1 MRKPEP
7 GTFEL
12 GLVMAGAVSAGA
24 YTAGV
29 LDFLFEALQSWEDAR
44 THMPGEVPDHRI
56 RIRAVAGTSA
66 GGIASALAAM
76 VPFTR
81 HHPVRDLDTAASA
94 DAPLNASRNLFYRCW
109 VRDVDLAAML
119 GTGDVKE
126 RYVPSLLNG
135 DPVARIAEEAIA
147 TVRHSPPMGGM
158 SWFADPLQL
167 FLQVTNL
174 RGVPYLI
181 NMVTDDGIRGHR
193 VISHADQAHF
203 AVFGTSGAES
213 EGLPPGATAVNF
225 PGTLGTPDDGWEDV
239 RDAALA
245 TSAFPVGL
253 PARALKNDL
262 RCYEARPWARPAG
275 MPPDEEPPRIG
286 PDCPPH
292 LMRPYRF
299 WSVDGGLI
307 NNEPLE
313 AARVALSGAPDV
325 HNERHP
331 EKADRAVLMIDP
343 FPDDIGPGVPEEGE
357 MPDILGSALA
367 LLPTLKNQARF
378 KPEEVMLAMHE
389 DIYSRFLIAPR
400 RGDVKGMETHIASGG
415 LGGFA
420 GFVDAALRMHDF
432 QLGRRNAQKFLRDH
446 LVIHRD
452 NPVVG
457 GWVSRLAA
465 AGRLEAYQPRR
476 RGAAGQETVERDFVQ
491 LVPLVGDAR
500 RAIEVRPWPK
510 LKWSEIKSRLQDGMD
525 ERAEVLARAMVHR
538 GIDFL
543 GLKDKRLLS
552 RLIDAIA
559 TRQIRSAARNKA
571 LEAIREDLRMRGLLR

>member
-1 MRKPEP
+1 
-7 GTFEL
+7 
-12 GLVMAGAVSAGA
+12 
-24 YTAGV
+24 
-29 LDFLFEALQSWEDAR
+29 
-44 THMPGEVPDHRI
+44 
-56 RIRAVAGTSA
+56 
-66 GGIASALAAM
+66 
-76 VPFTR
+76 
-81 HHPVRDLDTAASA
+81 
-94 DAPLNASRNLFYRCW
+94 
-109 VRDVDLAAML
+109 
-119 GTGDVKE
+119 
-126 RYVPSLLNG
+126 
-135 DPVARIAEEAIA
+135 
-147 TVRHSPPMGGM
+147 
-158 SWFADPLQL
+158 
-167 FLQVTNL
+167 
-174 RGVPYLI
+174 
-181 NMVTDDGIRGHR
+181 
-193 VISHADQAHF
+193 
-203 AVFGTSGAES
+203 
-213 EGLPPGATAVNF
+213 
-225 PGTLGTPDDGWEDV
+225 
-239 RDAALA
+239 
-245 TSAFPVGL
+245 
-253 PARALKNDL
+253 
-262 RCYEARPWARPAG
+262 
-275 MPPDEEPPRIG
+275 
-286 PDCPPH
+286 
-292 LMRPYRF
+292 
-299 WSVDGGLI
+299 
-307 NNEPLE
+307 
-313 AARVALSGAPDV
+313 
-325 HNERHP
+325 
-331 EKADRAVLMIDP
+331 
-343 FPDDIGPGVPEEGE
+343 
-357 MPDILGSALA
+357 MPDMLGSALA

-420 GFVDAALRMHDF
+420 GFVDAELRMHDF

>member
-29 LDFLFEALQSWEDAR
+29 LDFLFEALQDWEDAKAK
-44 THMPGEVPDHRI
+44 TPGEVPDHRI
-56 RIRAVAGTSA
+56 QIRAVAGASA
-66 GGIASALAAM
+66 GGIASALTAM

-81 HHPVRDLDTAASA
+81 HHPVRDLHKATTAAKPA
-94 DAPLNASRNLFYRCW
+94 NASRNLFYRCW
-109 VRDVDLAAML
+109 VRDVDLTTML
-119 GTGDVKE
+119 DTGDIRE
-126 RYVPSLLNG
+126 RHVPSLLNG
-135 DPVARIAEEAIA
+135 DPVARIADEAIA
-147 TVRHSPPMGGM
+147 TVRHSPPLGGM
-158 SWFADPLQL
+158 PWFANPLQL
-167 FLQVTNL
+167 FLKVTNL

-193 VISHADQAHF
+193 VISHADHAHF
-203 AVFGTSGAES
+203 AVFGTTGGEG

-225 PGTLGTPDDGWEDV
+225 EGTLGTPDDGWEGV

-275 MPPDEEPPRIG
+275 VSLDEEPPSIR

-292 LMRPYRF
+292 LMRPYEF

-343 FPDDIGPGVPEEGE
+343 FPDDIGPSVPEHGE
-357 MPDILGSALA
+357 MPDILGSAFA

-400 RGDVKGMETHIASGG
+400 RGDRKGMETHIASGG

-420 GFVDAALRMHDF
+420 GFVDAQLRMHDF

-446 LVIHRD
+446 LVIHRN
-452 NPVVG
+452 NPIVRDWVV
-457 GWVSRLAA
+457 RMEAD
-465 AGRLEAYQPRR
+465 GRLEDYQPRR
-476 RGAAGQETVERDFVQ
+476 RGPGGTEKVDRDFVQ
-491 LVPLVGDAR
+491 LVPLVGNAR
-500 RAIEVRPWPK
+500 RAVPERPWPQ
-510 LKWSEIKSRLQDGMD
+510 LKWNDVKARLQDGMD
-525 ERAEVLARAMVHR
+525 ARAEVLARAMVHR
-538 GIDFL
+538 GLDFL
-543 GLKDKRLLS
+543 GLKDRRLLS
-552 RLIDAIA
+552 RLIDAIV
-559 TRQIRSAARNKA
+559 TRQIRNASRNKA
-571 LEAIREDLRMRGLLR
+571 LSAIQEDLRTRGLLR